1 MVQHQIHILMITIL
15 QCTVVLACS
24 ALLCAHI
31 AAFHIYVD
39 YKLDQLIKRRY
50 LVERS
55 GNLDKLAALNDRIQ
69 RWVRIRDII
78 KL

>member
-1 MVQHQIHILMITIL
+1 LVQHQIHILMITIL
-15 QCTVVLACS
+15 IVLACS
-24 ALLCAHI
+24 ALLSAHI
-31 AAFHIYVD
+31 AGFHMYVD

-50 LVERS
+50 LIERS
-55 GNLDKLAALNDRIQ
+55 GNLDKLACINDRIQ

>member
-1 MVQHQIHILMITIL
+1 MQHQIHILMLPIL
-15 QCTVVLACS
+15 IVLACS
-24 ALLCAHI
+24 ALLLAHI
-31 AAFHIYVD
+31 AAFHMYVD

-50 LVERS
+50 LIERS
-55 GNLDKLAALNDRIQ
+55 GNLDKLAAINDRIQ